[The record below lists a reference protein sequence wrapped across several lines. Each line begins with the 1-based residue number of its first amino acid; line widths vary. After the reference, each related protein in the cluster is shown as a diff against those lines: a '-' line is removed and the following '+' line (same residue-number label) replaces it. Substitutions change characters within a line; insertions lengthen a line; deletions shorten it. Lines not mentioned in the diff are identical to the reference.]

1 MSETVAKKTILS
13 GIKPTGSLNL
23 GGYLGAVKNWVK
35 LQEDY
40 NCLYMLAD
48 LHALTIRIDPAVLRK
63 NSMELFAL
71 YIACGI
77 DPEKNLL
84 FFQSHVPQHAE
95 LAWILNCYTMFGELN
110 RMTQFKDKSAKNAE
124 NINAG
129 LFTYPVLMA
138 SDILLYQSDLVPV
151 GEDQRQHLEL
161 TRDIATRFNGIYGD
175 VFKLPE
181 GYTPKVGARIMSLT
195 NPTHKMSKSEED
207 ENGTVNLLDNKDAII
222 RKFKRAVTDSET
234 SVRFAEG
241 KDGINNLMSI
251 YSAVTGKSFEEIEK
265 EFDGRGYGDFKLT
278 VGESVAEC
286 LAPVQQKYNDLISD
300 KAQLEAIYKRGAE
313 QAGYMAM
320 KTLRKVYK
328 KVGLIPRA

>member
-1 MSETVAKKTILS
+1 MSETTAKKTILS

-48 LHALTIRIDPAVLRK
+48 LHALTIRIDPAVLRR

-95 LAWILNCYTMFGELN
+95 LSWILNCYTMFGELN

-138 SDILLYQSDLVPV
+138 ADILLYQSDLVPV

-161 TRDIATRFNGIYGD
+161 ARDIATRFNGVYGD

-222 RKFKRAVTDSET
+222 KKFKRAVTDSET
-234 SVRFAEG
+234 CVRYAAG

-265 EFDGRGYGDFKLT
+265 EFDGKGYGDFKLT
-278 VGESVAEC
+278 VGESVADC
-286 LAPVQQKYNDLISD
+286 LAPIQQKYNDLVSD
-300 KAQLEAIYKRGAE
+300 KAQLEAIYKHGAE
-313 QAGYMAM
+313 QASYMAM

>member
-1 MSETVAKKTILS
+1 MSETANKKTILS
-13 GIKPTGSLNL
+13 GIKPTGNLNL
-23 GGYLGAVKNWVK
+23 GGYLGAVKNWVE

-40 NCLYMLAD
+40 NCLYCIAD
-48 LHALTIRIDPAVLRK
+48 LHALTIRIDPAVVRR

-95 LAWILNCYTMFGELN
+95 LSWILNCYTMFGELS
-110 RMTQFKDKSAKNAE
+110 RMTQFKDKSAKNAD
-124 NINAG
+124 NINSG

-161 TRDIATRFNGIYGD
+161 CRDIATRFNGVYGD

-181 GYTPKVGARIMSLT
+181 AYTPKVGARIMSLT
-195 NPTHKMSKSEED
+195 SPTHKMSKSEED
-207 ENGTVNLLDNKDAII
+207 ENGTVNLLDSKDVII

-265 EFDGRGYGDFKLT
+265 EFEGRGYGDFKLT

-286 LAPVQQKYNDLISD
+286 LAPVQQKYNDLVSD